1 MNTVIARRALTVLCF
16 FLACAAVHAE
26 DVLRGIQ
33 RQLVLE
39 PVIRGEFT
47 QTRKLT
53 QIRKTLVSRGNF
65 LVAQNYGV
73 IWQQSHP
80 MTQTTRLTHDEIV
93 QTDGQMTL
101 MKVSADQEPVLKIV
115 NGILFAVFSGDLA
128 ALAQHFDYSGNV
140 ESNGWRIRFTPRD
153 ANLARL
159 IGELRLAGGRDISS
173 IEMES
178 AAGDVTRIEFGA
190 LTHDKTLSDAE
201 KKRFE

>member
-1 MNTVIARRALTVLCF
+1 MNTAIARRALAALCF
-16 FLACAAVHAE
+16 FLVCAAVHAE
-26 DVLRGIQ
+26 DVLRNIQ
-33 RQLVLE
+33 SQLVLE

-47 QTRKLT
+47 QTRKLA
-53 QIRKTLVSRGNF
+53 QIKKTLVSRGRF

-73 IWQQSHP
+73 IWKQVSP
-80 MTQTTRLTHDEIV
+80 MTQTTRLTGDEIV
-93 QTDGQMTL
+93 QTDGQVTL

-115 NGILFAVFSGDLA
+115 NGVLFAVFSGDLA

-140 ESNGWRIRFTPRD
+140 ENNGWRIRFTPRD

-159 IGELRLAGGRDISS
+159 IGELRLTGGRDISS

-178 AAGDVTRIEFGA
+178 AAGDLTRIEFSA
-190 LTHDKTLSDAE
+190 LTHDQTLSGEE